1 MHPRQCPHGGMLRT
15 PVETL
20 IFKVMA
26 PFLVQVNFISCDF
39 LKCLFFYYLF
49 FFFCLFISSFWSPIC
64 VLNLCCLFS
73 FRMSAHEK

>member
-49 FFFCLFISSFWSPIC
+49 FFFLFVHQLILVPYLCFKSLLFIFI
-64 VLNLCCLFS
+64 
-73 FRMSAHEK
+73 